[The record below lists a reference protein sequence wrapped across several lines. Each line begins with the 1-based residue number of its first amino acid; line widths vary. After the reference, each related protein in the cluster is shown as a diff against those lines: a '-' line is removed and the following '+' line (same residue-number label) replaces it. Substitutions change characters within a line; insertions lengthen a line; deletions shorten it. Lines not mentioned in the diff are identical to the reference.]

1 LRNKAKAAHLSR
13 FFIGGGG
20 MANNIE
26 GIKNQKFGIEI
37 EMMPRTEAGFC
48 LR

>member
-1 LRNKAKAAHLSR
+1 
-13 FFIGGGG
+13 